1 MPPHFPQSAFYDI
14 FTLVDDHYVC
24 VYVSLKGARDQ
35 IQLHQHEF
43 GFMRFAFLIQSL
55 TSSLLGFN
63 NNDWVVLLWASMPLP
78 PPRWF
83 QKGFCA
89 YFRRNRQTPLSSSG
103 ETKDLKRVVPR
114 CKLSS
119 QNWWSLGLFGLT
131 IKTSFIA
138 LLLLLLPTWGWI
150 MLQAETVSRFFTP
163 TLLF

>member
-14 FTLVDDHYVC
+14 FTLVDDHHVC

-89 YFRRNRQTPLSSSG
+89 YFRKYTIDKRPENCTGFLLYSSRYNSNISFSISPIDIWEIHTGQHSWAISKSKQISNSLKYIYTLS
-103 ETKDLKRVVPR
+103 
-114 CKLSS
+114 
-119 QNWWSLGLFGLT
+119 LFQR
-131 IKTSFIA
+131 KSC
-138 LLLLLLPTWGWI
+138 
-150 MLQAETVSRFFTP
+150 SDS
-163 TLLF
+163 